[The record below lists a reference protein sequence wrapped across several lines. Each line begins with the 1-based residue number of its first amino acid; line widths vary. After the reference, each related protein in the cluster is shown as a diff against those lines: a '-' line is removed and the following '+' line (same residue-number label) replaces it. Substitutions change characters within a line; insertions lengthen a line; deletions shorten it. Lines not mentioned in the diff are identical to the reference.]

1 MRSSAFI
8 PLNVIKVIETGPCTK
23 IAEIDTKNN
32 TFKIMKERDHL
43 EDQEISETILNF
55 DLY

>member
-1 MRSSAFI
+1 M
-8 PLNVIKVIETGPCTK
+8 IKTGPCTK
-23 IAEIDTKNN
+23 IAEIDKKNN
-32 TFKIMKERDHL
+32 TFKRLKERDHL